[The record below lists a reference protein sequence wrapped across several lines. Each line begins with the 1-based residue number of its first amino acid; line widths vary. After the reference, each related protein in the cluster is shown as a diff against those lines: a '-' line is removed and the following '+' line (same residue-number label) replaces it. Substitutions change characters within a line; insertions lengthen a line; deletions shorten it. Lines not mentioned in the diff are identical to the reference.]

1 MPKDLPPEDRA
12 VIIRHP
18 LHCIL
23 PPYMLKSIYSN
34 SSGARQKAAM
44 TSIVGTARLLG
55 RRQALAASAGGTQG
69 VVSAAGKQRRVYTAD
84 NGTNLPGRL
93 AMQEG
98 DPASQD
104 VVVNEA
110 YNGAGHTYDLY
121 WRAYERNSLD
131 AAGMALES
139 TVHFDKG
146 YDNAFWD
153 GKQMVY
159 GDGDGELFN
168 RFTAALD
175 VIGHELTHGVT
186 QYTSNLSYVGQSGAL
201 NESYSDVF
209 GSLVKQMAR
218 GQTASEADWLVGQGL
233 FTARVNGVAMRSL
246 KEPGTAY
253 DDPILGKDPQPAHMR
268 DYVTTLEDN
277 GGVHINSG
285 IPNHAFFLA
294 AVAMG
299 GFAWE
304 RAGKI
309 WYIAGRDRMQSNT
322 DFQGAANLTFQVAGE
337 LYGAGSDEQQAVQ
350 YGWQSVGI
358 NIESLSLSK
367 PAASGC
373 SMAPITALK
382 GLVRRLTGDRK
393 SIG

>member
-69 VVSAAGKQRRVYTAD
+69 AVSAAGKQRRVYTAD

-93 AMQEG
+93 VMQEG

-304 RAGKI
+304 KAGEI